1 MEERYP
7 WARGSHAM
15 MKYYSPDGPRL
26 GCTHP
31 GTNGSRVEIRGS
43 GRSSSAAM
51 TFAIPGGLG

>member
-15 MKYYSPDGPRL
+15 MKHYSPDGPRL

-31 GTNGSRVEIRGS
+31 RQRADGSWDYRYVPKAERPAG
-43 GRSSSAAM
+43 A
-51 TFAIPGGLG
+51 